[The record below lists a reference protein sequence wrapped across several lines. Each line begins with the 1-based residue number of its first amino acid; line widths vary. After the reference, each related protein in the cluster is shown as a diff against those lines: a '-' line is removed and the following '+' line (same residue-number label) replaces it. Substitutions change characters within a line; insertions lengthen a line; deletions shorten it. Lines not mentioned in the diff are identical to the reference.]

1 MAATNLCPAPP
12 RRDYVHFT
20 ERKTECREV
29 ELPSAGHTV
38 CLWLAGQ
45 THQAQ
50 GTRGTAVG
58 YNCDP
63 EGAQPSSQTLPM
75 ALQALL
81 CGLELLPFLQ

>member
-1 MAATNLCPAPP
+1 MQGGRVAQHRAHS
-12 RRDYVHFT
+12 VS
-20 ERKTECREV
+20 V
-29 ELPSAGHTV
+29 GELYLFCST
-38 CLWLAGQ
+38 WLAGQ

-58 YNCDP
+58 YSCDP
-63 EGAQPSSQTLPM
+63 EGAQPSSQTLPT